1 MHESL
6 RTKTFLT
13 LARRLLMLG
22 CVSSLLSCDI
32 PYVAEGSWDVV
43 YELPGQQRFGVWHI
57 SEEIGVKVEGELSL
71 RIDELELAGSRM
83 SWSANATNPLEPAG
97 SVRASISMAPLTGT
111 GSPAPCIPSPAT
123 SPSPAPGNKCL
134 NQPTVVCVTALLR
147 ESRILC
153 WIGRL

>member
-1 MHESL
+1 MSETTMHESL

-32 PYVAEGSWDVV
+32 PYVAEGNWDVV

-97 SVRASISMAPLTGT
+97 SVQRLNFNGTVNGNRFAGTLYTQSGNLTITGT
-111 GSPAPCIPSPAT
+111 R
-123 SPSPAPGNKCL
+123 
-134 NQPTVVCVTALLR
+134 Q
-147 ESRILC
+147 
-153 WIGRL
+153 

>member
-1 MHESL
+1 MSETTMHQSL

-13 LARRLLMLG
+13 LAHRPLMLG
-22 CVSSLLSCDI
+22 CVSLFLLSCDI

-71 RIDELELAGSRM
+71 LVDELELAGSRM

-97 SVRASISMAPLTGT
+97 SVQRLNFNGTVNGNRFAGTLYTQSGNLTVTGT
-111 GSPAPCIPSPAT
+111 R
-123 SPSPAPGNKCL
+123 
-134 NQPTVVCVTALLR
+134 Q
-147 ESRILC
+147 
-153 WIGRL
+153 

>member
-1 MHESL
+1 MSETTMHESL

-13 LARRLLMLG
+13 LARRPLMLG
-22 CVSSLLSCDI
+22 CVSLFLLSCDI

-97 SVRASISMAPLTGT
+97 SVQRLNFNGTVNGNRFAGTLYTQSGNLTITGT
-111 GSPAPCIPSPAT
+111 R
-123 SPSPAPGNKCL
+123 
-134 NQPTVVCVTALLR
+134 Q
-147 ESRILC
+147 
-153 WIGRL
+153 